1 MATGTFCQVR
11 DDATSKDSGEV
22 VLVPF
27 DYNTRLGPLAR
38 LTDAGTFVVDPAD
51 GRLTLDEAGLLADE
65 RGAQCRLSGGK
76 PGKTYT
82 IRHVVTTNETPAQT
96 FEQRLSVF
104 IVAGN

>member
-11 DDATSKDSGEV
+11 DDTASKDSGET

-27 DYNTRLGPLAR
+27 DYDTRLGPLAR

-51 GRLTLDEAGLLADE
+51 GRLTLD
-65 RGAQCRLSGGK
+65 SGGK

-82 IRHVVTTNETPAQT
+82 IRHVVSTNETPTQT

-104 IVAGN
+104 IMAGN